1 MSIIVEN
8 CGHFYTRKIP
18 VLYHKQSTPFLKD
31 IMKKYSY
38 TSGISDE
45 PLLGL
50 TMGEILAAGC
60 HKEHRQ

>member
-8 CGHFYTRKIP
+8 CGHFHTRKIP
-18 VLYHKQSTPFLKD
+18 VLYHKQSTLLNKD
-31 IMKKYSY
+31 HEKYSY

-50 TMGEILAAGC
+50 TIEAL
-60 HKEHRQ
+60 KRP